1 MMLFKILAWISFTVA
16 QIIFY
21 VALLK
26 KHPTAH
32 SNENAS
38 VNSCTLNQSLT
49 IGFLWGFYK
58 TVSGKELLYYCPSA
72 TDDIKI

>member
-1 MMLFKILAWISFTVA
+1 MA

-26 KHPTAH
+26 KKNPTAH

-49 IGFLWGFYK
+49 IGSFGGFYK
-58 TVSGKELLYYCPSA
+58 TVSGKELLYYCLSA
-72 TDDIKI
+72 KDNIKI